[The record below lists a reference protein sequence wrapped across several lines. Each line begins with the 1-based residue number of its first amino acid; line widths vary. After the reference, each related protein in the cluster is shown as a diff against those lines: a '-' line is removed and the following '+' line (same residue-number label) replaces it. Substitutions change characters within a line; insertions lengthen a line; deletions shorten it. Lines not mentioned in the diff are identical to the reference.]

1 LTTTA
6 AKEGTMH
13 EVEHPERIAV
23 SRAGGA
29 AAFVVGRRGDGGT
42 QATGIWWGPLAQRPQ
57 RIDERVPATNLVFS
71 PDGTRLAFGL
81 QDDAGSR
88 VRIGPAGSSDP
99 SSVKEVPLPGYV
111 EALEWSDDALIAL
124 AAEPG
129 ADSASL
135 TSGRPLPGAGQDPMV
150 VSAGTGWRRLWRLD
164 PERGEPAPVSPA
176 GMTVWEF
183 AVVPGDGIVAVCS
196 DDPREDGWY
205 RPYLA
210 HLPTDPTQPPRI
222 LHRSDWQLSSPVVDR
237 AGERVAFVEGW
248 ASDRGLLAGEVRELA
263 LRDAHAAPKPLE
275 IPIDVT
281 WLSFDE
287 SGRLWFAGWDHL
299 GTAWGWSQDARPP
312 VVHRDAA
319 GCVNS
324 RWHPEVV
331 PVGEEQVLTVRSSP
345 HAPPEVVHLRSGA
358 DPAPWSSLNL
368 DAAER
373 DIEVR
378 EVRWSAEDDLEIE
391 GLLVLPRATA
401 NGGPPPLVV
410 DIHGGPSI
418 AFHHAWTMT
427 WAEVLTAAGF
437 AVLMPNPR
445 GGVGRGQGF
454 GRLNLA
460 DPAGAEMRDI
470 VAGVRHC
477 AAAGLV
483 APGRA
488 GAIGASYGGYLTAWA
503 VTRPDVFA
511 CGVVIAGVTNL
522 ISCRGTANN
531 NAFYDFLLQGSPRD
545 AGPAYL
551 ERSPVVAVDARTSP
565 TLILHGE
572 QDQCVPVGQAHELH
586 YALRAAGVRTEMVV
600 YPREGHQTVEPAHL
614 TDQRRR
620 VVEWFQSHLVTP

>member
-1 LTTTA
+1 
-6 AKEGTMH
+6 MH

-23 SRAGGA
+23 SRAGGT

-42 QATGIWWGPLAQRPQ
+42 RAAGIWCGKLAERPQ
-57 RIDERVPATNLVFS
+57 RIDEHVPATNLVFS
-71 PDGTRLAFGL
+71 PDGARLAFGL
-81 QDDAGSR
+81 QDDASSR

-99 SSVKEVPLPGYV
+99 SSTNEVPLPGYV
-111 EALEWSDDALIAL
+111 EALEWTAEGLLAL

-135 TSGRPLPGAGQDPMV
+135 TSGRPLPGAGEDPV
-150 VSAGTGWRRLWRLD
+150 VVDTGIGWRRLWRID
-164 PERGEPAPVSPA
+164 PDRGEPVPVSPS

-210 HLPTDPTQPPRI
+210 HLSTDPAQPPRI
-222 LHRSDWQLSSPVVDR
+222 LHRSDWQLSSPVIDR

-248 ASDRGLLAGEVRELA
+248 ASDRGLLAGEVRVLA
-263 LRDAHAAPKPLE
+263 LRDAHAQPQPLE

-281 WLSFDE
+281 WLSFDDE
-287 SGRLWFAGWDHL
+287 DALWFAGWDHL
-299 GTAWGWSQDARPP
+299 GTAWGRSENGSEP
-312 VVHRDAA
+312 VVHRESA

-324 RWHPEVV
+324 RWHPAVV
-331 PVGEEQVLTVRSSP
+331 PLGGEDVLTVRSSP
-345 HAPPEVVHLRSGA
+345 QAPPEVVRLRPESA
-358 DPAPWSSLNL
+358 PAPWSSLNSG
-368 DAAER
+368 AAER

-378 EVRWSAEDDLEIE
+378 EVRWNGEDGLEIE
-391 GLLVLPRATA
+391 GLLALPRPGA
-401 NGGPPPLVV
+401 NGAVPQLIV

-418 AFHHAWTMT
+418 AFHHTWTMT

-445 GGVGRGQGF
+445 GGVGRGQWF

-460 DPAGAEMRDI
+460 DPAGAEMTDI
-470 VAGVRHC
+470 VAGVHHC
-477 AAAGLV
+477 ADVGLV
-483 APGRA
+483 TPSPA

-503 VTRPDVFA
+503 VSRPDVFA

-531 NAFYDFLLQGSPRD
+531 NAFYDLLLQGSPRD

-551 ERSPVVAVDARTSP
+551 ERSPVVAVDTRTSP

-572 QDQCVPVGQAHELH
+572 QDRCVPVGQAHELH
-586 YALRAAGVRTEMVV
+586 YALRAAGVDTEMVV
-600 YPREGHQTVEPAHL
+600 YPREGHQTVEPEHL
-614 TDQRRR
+614 ADQRRR
-620 VVEWFQSHLVTP
+620 VVDWFGRYLVSR

>member
-1 LTTTA
+1 LTTTGT
-6 AKEGTMH
+6 KEGAVH

-42 QATGIWWGPLAQRPQ
+42 QATGIWWGRLDERPR
-57 RIDERVPATNLVFS
+57 RIDESVPATNLVFS

-81 QDDAGSR
+81 QDDASSR
-88 VRIGPAGSSDP
+88 VRVGLADSGDRSSGT
-99 SSVKEVPLPGYV
+99 EVDLPGYV

-150 VSAGTGWRRLWRLD
+150 VSTGIGWRRLWRVD
-164 PERGEPAPVSPA
+164 PDGGEAAPLSPA
-176 GMTVWEF
+176 SMTVWEF

-210 HLPTDPTQPPRI
+210 HLSTDPTQPPRI

-248 ASDRGLLAGEVRELA
+248 ASDRGLLAGEVRVLA
-263 LRDAHAAPKPLE
+263 LRDAHAVPRSLE

-281 WLSFDE
+281 WLSFDAG
-287 SGRLWFAGWDHL
+287 GRLWFAGWDHL
-299 GTAWGWSQDARPP
+299 GTAWGWSEGSQTP
-312 VVHRDAA
+312 VVHREAA

-331 PVGEEQVLTVRSSP
+331 PVDDEQVLTVRSSP
-345 HAPPEVVHLRSGA
+345 DAPPEVVRLRAGA
-358 DPAPWSSLNL
+358 DPAPWSSLNP
-368 DAAER
+368 DAGER

-378 EVRWSAEDDLEIE
+378 EVRWSAEDGLKIE
-391 GLLVLPRATA
+391 GLLVLPRGTA

-418 AFHHAWTMT
+418 AFHHAWTMP

-460 DPAGAEMRDI
+460 DPAGAEMSDI

-483 APGRA
+483 DEGPA

-503 VTRPDVFA
+503 VSRPDVFA

-522 ISCRGTANN
+522 LSCRGTANN

-551 ERSPVVAVDARTSP
+551 ERSPVVAVDRRTSP

-586 YALRAAGVRTEMVV
+586 YALRAAGVQTEMVV
-600 YPREGHQTVEPAHL
+600 YPREGHQTVEPDHL

-620 VVEWFQSHLVTP
+620 VVEWFESHLVSR